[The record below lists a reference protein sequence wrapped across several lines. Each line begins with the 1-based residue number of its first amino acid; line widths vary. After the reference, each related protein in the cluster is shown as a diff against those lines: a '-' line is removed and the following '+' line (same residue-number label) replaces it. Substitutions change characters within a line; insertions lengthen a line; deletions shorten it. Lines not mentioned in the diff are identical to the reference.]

1 MTNNIIN
8 RVANSKLELI
18 NLEDYYPHGKR
29 VVLDI
34 KDWLYEELVL
44 REKEFRQQAKL
55 FDWEQYNDCYVALT
69 CSSNAIVP
77 AWAYMLLSTYL
88 APFANKTILGS
99 LDVLET
105 SIYQDIIKALDVSP
119 YKDKSVIIKGC
130 TNKPIPDNAFIQLTT
145 KLKPLVNHSCTVRH
159 ARQSHYTKENNT
171 LIFNYLTYC
180 FVNSRSFNIFIM
192 TFLLTLK
199 HL

>member
-119 YKDKSVIIKGC
+119 YKDK
-130 TNKPIPDNAFIQLTT
+130 
-145 KLKPLVNHSCTVRH
+145 
-159 ARQSHYTKENNT
+159 
-171 LIFNYLTYC
+171 
-180 FVNSRSFNIFIM
+180 
-192 TFLLTLK
+192 
-199 HL
+199 